1 MSSNETSAPRR
12 PMSVEIT
19 PDEYDHY
26 MREAQ
31 RMRAEAMAGIVE
43 RWFAGF
49 AGLFARARKAPG
61 RTATVGD
68 AD

>member
-1 MSSNETSAPRR
+1 MSTEYPAPRR
-12 PMSVEIT
+12 PSSVEIT
-19 PDEYDHY
+19 PDEYEHY

-31 RMRAEAMAGIVE
+31 RMRAEAMAGILE
-43 RWFAGF
+43 RWFANF
-49 AGLFARARKAPG
+49 AGLFARTRKAPS